1 MTRLIQF
8 VIILA
13 LITQVSH
20 AAWVFGNISQTKGQA
35 LDQIMNYI
43 FAISL
48 ELSIFIFTMQAKIR
62 TATFFAVISTL
73 INLLYYWFK
82 VGFSLEFCSM
92 LVISP
97 IIPTTIYFYSDLV
110 MNLDVKK
117 EDPQIELEVKRPVG
131 RPKKKPVK
139 VKRIPNDYN
148 SSIVKRNLI

>member
-1 MTRLIQF
+1 MVRLIRF

-20 AAWVFGNISQTKGQA
+20 AAWVFGNISQTKGEM
-35 LDQIMNYI
+35 LDQLMNYI

-48 ELSIFIFTMQAKIR
+48 ELSIFIFTIKEKTK
-62 TATFFAVISTL
+62 TATFFAIVSTL

-110 MNLDVKK
+110 TGLSNIKSTKQLVQDNFMK
-117 EDPQIELEVKRPVG
+117 IKRPVG
-131 RPKKKPVK
+131 RPRKQK
-139 VKRIPNDYN
+139 
-148 SSIVKRNLI
+148 